1 MRRRAVLLEVA
12 RVAIVIA
19 AALGISFLVILL
31 VSEQP
36 AEAFKQFLTGA
47 VSNRNRVSN
56 WIVQATTLTFT
67 GLAVALVFQAR
78 QFSLGAEGQ
87 LYLGALAAGVMALH
101 FPGNAVVV
109 GAVAIIV
116 A

>member
-47 VSNRNRVSN
+47 VEP
-56 WIVQATTLTFT
+56 Q
-67 GLAVALVFQAR
+67 
-78 QFSLGAEGQ
+78 
-87 LYLGALAAGVMALH
+87 
-101 FPGNAVVV
+101 PGE
-109 GAVAIIV
+109 
-116 A
+116 